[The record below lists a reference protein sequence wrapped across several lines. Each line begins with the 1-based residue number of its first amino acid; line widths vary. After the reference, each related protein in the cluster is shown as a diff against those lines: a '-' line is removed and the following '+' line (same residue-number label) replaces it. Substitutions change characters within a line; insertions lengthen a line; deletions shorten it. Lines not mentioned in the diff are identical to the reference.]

1 MSNKKPNSKSS
12 EIFTQSSKLIPGGVN
27 SPVRA
32 FKSVG
37 GSPFIVD
44 KGEGAWLYDVDGN
57 RYVDYVMSWGP
68 LILGHAHKQVVKAV
82 KSKADSGT
90 SFGAP
95 TEDELTLALIVNE
108 RMPWAE
114 KIRLVSSGTEA
125 CMTAARLARGAAGR
139 DIIIKFDGG
148 YHGHSDSFLIKAG
161 SGLAAGGI
169 PASNGIPD
177 RITKATLSIPYNN
190 IDAVESCFKEFNTQI
205 AGVIVEPI
213 AANMGVIPPVPGFLE
228 KLRELTKRHG
238 SVLIFDEVIT
248 GFRIAPGGA
257 AEYYDIKPDLVCL
270 GKILGGGMPI
280 GAVGGKQEIMDNLAP
295 LGAVYQAGTLSG
307 NPLSTVAG
315 IAVLKELSNINIY
328 RQIKQYA
335 DDLTGKISKLCEQ
348 YDMPAKINQAESLF
362 TLFFTDNDVI
372 DFDTINKCD
381 MNKYAKFFHSLLK
394 QGVYIPPS
402 GYEAWFVSY
411 AHRKEHLDLTIKAI
425 EGFLNEQ
432 K

>member
-37 GSPFIVD
+37 GNPFIVD